1 MQYCIISLTSERM
14 ITGDGDSAST
24 LQTQESARQC
34 FNAYAALNGMK
45 SLMETSRETFCCET
59 FFQKFAY
66 FLTSVY
72 KAKLTKAPLSK
83 GTVLGYMGCI
93 LVLGKN
99 TLFKG
104 INELAVSSKLYM
116 SIVNKHQIF

>member
-1 MQYCIISLTSERM
+1 M

-34 FNAYAALNGMK
+34 FNAYAELNGMK
-45 SLMETSRETFCCET
+45 PLMETSRETFCCES

-72 KAKLTKAPLSK
+72 KIKLTKAPLSK
-83 GTVLGYMGCI
+83 GTVLSYMGCI
-93 LVLGKN
+93 LV
-99 TLFKG
+99 LFKG
-104 INELAVSSKLYM
+104 INELAVSFKLNM
-116 SIVNKHQIF
+116 SMADKQQNL